1 MNLGRSVKSGHLLR
15 VATYL
20 DKLVA
25 LFMDEQ
31 LALNAF
37 ESLPTQTPDT
47 VMAVGTRSSLS

>member
-1 MNLGRSVKSGHLLR
+1 MNLGRSVQSGHLLR
-15 VATYL
+15 VATDL

-25 LFMDEQ
+25 LFVDEQ

-47 VMAVGTRSSLS
+47 VVAVGTRSSL